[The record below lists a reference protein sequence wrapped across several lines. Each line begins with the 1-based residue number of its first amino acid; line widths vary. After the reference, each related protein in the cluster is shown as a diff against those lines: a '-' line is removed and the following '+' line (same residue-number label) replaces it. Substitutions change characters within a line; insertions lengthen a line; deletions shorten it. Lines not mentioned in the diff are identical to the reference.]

1 MKDANLYQLLIVLLP
16 IVLPPLISVSS
27 VLYKKLV
34 QNLPNQRRSM
44 VELVVNSV
52 VAAIEQTANDVTTS
66 ADKKQA
72 AVTLVQ
78 QVLKELHI
86 PASPTTISV
95 MIEAA
100 VYALKQVPTTSTP
113 GNNGYTQA
121 SSGQPYDQNTPTP
134 QYAQY
139 PQRNYAPGYQQAY

>member
-27 VLYKKLV
+27 VLYKKLI
-34 QNLPNQRRSM
+34 QNLPEQRRSM
-44 VELVVNSV
+44 VEQVVNSV
-52 VAAIEQTANDVTTS
+52 VSAIEQTANDVTTS

-78 QVLKELHI
+78 QVLKELGI

-100 VYALKQVPTTSTP
+100 VYALNQMSTTSTP
-113 GNNGYTQA
+113 SNNGSAQA
-121 SSGQPYDQNTPTP
+121 YNGQFYGQNTPTP

-139 PQRNYAPGYQQAY
+139 AQGSYVP

>member
-1 MKDANLYQLLIVLLP
+1 MKDANFYQLLIVLLP

-27 VLYKKLV
+27 VLYKKLI
-34 QNLPNQRRSM
+34 QNLPEQRRSM
-44 VELVVNSV
+44 VEQVVNSV
-52 VAAIEQTANDVTTS
+52 VSAIEQTANDVTTS

-78 QVLKELHI
+78 QVLKELGI

-100 VYALKQVPTTSTP
+100 VYALNQAPTASTP
-113 GNNGYTQA
+113 GNNGYTQE
-121 SSGQPYDQNTPTP
+121 G
-134 QYAQY
+134 
-139 PQRNYAPGYQQAY
+139 YAPGYQQAS

>member
-34 QNLPNQRRSM
+34 QNLPEQRRSI
-44 VELVVNSV
+44 VEQVVNSV
-52 VAAIEQTANDVTTS
+52 VAAIEQTANDVTS
-66 ADKKQA
+66 SSDKKQA

-78 QVLKELHI
+78 QVLKELGI

-100 VYALKQVPTTSTP
+100 VYAIKQAQTTSTP
-113 GNNGYTQA
+113 SNNGYVQG
-121 SSGQPYDQNTPTP
+121 S
-134 QYAQY
+134 
-139 PQRNYAPGYQQAY
+139 YAPGYQQTY

>member
-27 VLYKKLV
+27 VLYKKLI
-34 QNLPNQRRSM
+34 QNLPEQRRSM
-44 VELVVNSV
+44 VEQVVNSV
-52 VAAIEQTANDVTTS
+52 VSAIEQTANDVTTS

-78 QVLKELHI
+78 QVLKELGI

-100 VYALKQVPTTSTP
+100 VYALNQVSTTSTP
-113 GNNGYTQA
+113 SNNGSAQA
-121 SSGQPYDQNTPTP
+121 YNGQFYGQNTPTP

-139 PQRNYAPGYQQAY
+139 VQGSYAP

>member
-27 VLYKKLV
+27 VLYKKLI
-34 QNLPNQRRSM
+34 QNLPEQRRSM
-44 VELVVNSV
+44 VEQVVNSV
-52 VAAIEQTANDVTTS
+52 VSAIEQTANDVTTS

-78 QVLKELHI
+78 QVLKELGI

-100 VYALKQVPTTSTP
+100 VYALNQVSTTSTP
-113 GNNGYTQA
+113 SNNGSAQA
-121 SSGQPYDQNTPTP
+121 YNGQFYGQNTPTP

-139 PQRNYAPGYQQAY
+139 TQGSYAP

>member
-27 VLYKKLV
+27 VLYKKLI
-34 QNLPNQRRSM
+34 QNLPEQRRSM
-44 VELVVNSV
+44 VEQVVNSV
-52 VAAIEQTANDVTTS
+52 VSAIEQTANDVTTS

-78 QVLKELHI
+78 QVLKELGI

-100 VYALKQVPTTSTP
+100 VYTLNQVSTTSTP
-113 GNNGYTQA
+113 SNNGSAQTYN
-121 SSGQPYDQNTPTP
+121 GQFYGQNTSTP
-134 QYAQY
+134 QYAQGS
-139 PQRNYAPGYQQAY
+139 YAPGYQQVP